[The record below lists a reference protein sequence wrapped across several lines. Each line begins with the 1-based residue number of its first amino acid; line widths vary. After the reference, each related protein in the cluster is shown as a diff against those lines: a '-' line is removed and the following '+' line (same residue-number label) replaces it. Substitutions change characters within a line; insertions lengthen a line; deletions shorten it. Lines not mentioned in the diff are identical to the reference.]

1 MIFLM
6 TFFFLQNKPHQK
18 QNQQCGNKRVGVLG
32 SLYSKEREK
41 ARNIDRISRI
51 AFPVAFLVFNIVYWC
66 VYFLWEPT
74 HEPKTSQRA
83 FNHTS
88 GSSGF
93 FYFLRKNKGI
103 QQYSTVFLC
112 VQFTCILKFQTFFFS
127 LLRVDQIIEYFQFS

>member
-6 TFFFLQNKPHQK
+6 TFFPP
-18 QNQQCGNKRVGVLG
+18 
-32 SLYSKEREK
+32 
-41 ARNIDRISRI
+41 RINHI
-51 AFPVAFLVFNIVYWC
+51 KN
-66 VYFLWEPT
+66 
-74 HEPKTSQRA
+74 KTSSVETKGQECQAVCILKNGRRRGTLTEFLGQRSRWLSWYLTL
-83 FNHTS
+83 FTGVFTS
-88 GSSGF
+88 FGSPLMNQRRLSVLSTIHQGLLF